1 MKGVYKHK
9 KSKNNGRFVKSYAK
23 NKKNRQKRGRQDT
36 LKRQMK
42 KPMVAWY
49 GKLFYGMGTLGY
61 GLISQTMTSFIMF
74 FGNAVMGVPGTLM
87 GMAVSISVLWDA
99 ITDPIVGYFSDH
111 TKSAIFGRRH
121 GYILFGTFVMAILNI
136 LLWNVPDLAPFAKF
150 IWFLVL
156 LLALETANTLFYT
169 PFSALAVELSGDY
182 YERTIIQSISTVF
195 FLIGL
200 IVPTVLMAALQTP
213 TEAYPDGVMN
223 PESYGNM
230 AYICS
235 SLALVCGSV
244 CFFGTYSHLPRLMAK
259 AQMEVKPPKKP
270 LRSMLKDFFDEIKD
284 VNYRSVILGY
294 ASSLMA
300 AAFLTSVGVHVFK
313 FTFRLPTMKM
323 YLLLGSL
330 FVMTIFSQPFWLF
343 VAKKLDKKRA
353 LLSGIGMTIVGVLM
367 ISFVLI
373 IKSNL
378 GENGLVTALF
388 PGVLVTGFGTGAMY
402 TMPTSMMGDAIAY
415 EKAKNGIEKTATLSG
430 FMTFGYKISQAGA
443 LLVIGVMLD
452 IIGFN
457 SNNPVQTPAVEI
469 GLALILI
476 FGVLISLTLGAIFYR
491 GYRLKKGDIPN
502 LEQLPVE
509 ILPEDSVKE
518 KE

>member
-1 MKGVYKHK
+1 
-9 KSKNNGRFVKSYAK
+9 
-23 NKKNRQKRGRQDT
+23 
-36 LKRQMK
+36 
-42 KPMVAWY
+42 
-49 GKLFYGMGTLGY
+49 
-61 GLISQTMTSFIMF
+61 
-74 FGNAVMGVPGTLM
+74 
-87 GMAVSISVLWDA
+87 
-99 ITDPIVGYFSDH
+99 
-111 TKSAIFGRRH
+111 
-121 GYILFGTFVMAILNI
+121 
-136 LLWNVPDLAPFAKF
+136 
-150 IWFLVL
+150 
-156 LLALETANTLFYT
+156 
-169 PFSALAVELSGDY
+169 
-182 YERTIIQSISTVF
+182 
-195 FLIGL
+195 
-200 IVPTVLMAALQTP
+200 
-213 TEAYPDGVMN
+213 
-223 PESYGNM
+223 
-230 AYICS
+230 
-235 SLALVCGSV
+235 
-244 CFFGTYSHLPRLMAK
+244 
-259 AQMEVKPPKKP
+259 MEVKPPKKT

-452 IIGFN
+452 VIGFN
-457 SNNPVQTPAVEI
+457 SDNPVQTPAVEI

-476 FGVLISLTLGAIFYR
+476 FGVLISLTLGAFFYR